1 MVTNLKMRRIQLGI
15 KQKDLAE
22 KVGITSQYLMML
34 EKGKAKNPSLEIMKN
49 LSTEL
54 NSTVQELFF
63 EQDTTAI
70 VSKNN

>member
-22 KVGITSQYLMML
+22 KVGITSQYLMLL

-49 LSTEL
+49 LSEEL
-54 NSTVQELFF
+54 KSTVQELFF
-63 EQDTTAI
+63 DDTAAT
-70 VSKNN
+70 VNETK